1 MPTTLGAPRVLLR
14 RLREIM
20 ALSESGE
27 ARLAKIVVDIA
38 AIMVAEVCSIY
49 LRRRDESMELV
60 ATEGLNPQA
69 VHKTHLARGEG
80 LIGLVVEQ
88 AEAINLPEAQDHP
101 SFSYRPET
109 GEEIY
114 HSFLGVPIMRQGRA
128 VGVLTVQNR
137 TPRHYSEEEV
147 EALQI
152 TAMVL
157 AELVASGEL
166 GLSPATGSRAGR
178 MLNGVVLSDGIALGH
193 VVLHVP
199 RVAVQKLIAD
209 DPDHEAQRLADAIER
224 LRDTID
230 DMLAR
235 GDVARAGEHR
245 DVLEAYRM
253 FAHDRGWIRR
263 MNEAVATGLTAGA
276 AVAKV
281 QNDTRAR
288 VVRQTAPFLRE
299 RFNDLNDL
307 SNRLLRMLTG
317 RTTAAD
323 EDLPEDTILVAHTMG
338 PAELLD
344 YDRER
349 LRGLI
354 LEEGAGSSHVAIV
367 ARALD
372 LPAIGQADGILN
384 FLETGDPVV
393 VDADAEEIHIRPSP
407 DLVSTYQDKVRFKA
421 QRQAQYAKLKDQ
433 PAVTKDGVEVE
444 LLMNAGLL
452 VDLPHLAESGASG
465 IGLFRTEFQ
474 FMIASTFP
482 RLDEQQKMY
491 STVLDAVDG
500 KPVVFRSLD
509 VGGDKVLPYL
519 RSSHEENPALG
530 WRAIRM
536 ALDRPALLR
545 TQLRALMRAA
555 KGREVRIML
564 PMVSDVAELT
574 AARELLDKEI
584 RHMEQHGYALPERLL
599 LGVMIEVP
607 ALLWQLDQL
616 FPMVDFASVG
626 SNDLLQF
633 LYAADR
639 NNVNVSQRFD
649 PLSAPVMGMLGDI
662 VAKAEE
668 HNVPLALCGEMAG
681 QPLEAMALVALGFRT
696 ISMAPASLG
705 PVKAMIRSLDA
716 GAARDKL
723 QEAVNGQGGEIRRQ
737 LEEFASQNK
746 VEI

>member
-1 MPTTLGAPRVLLR
+1 MPTPHGAPRVLLR

-20 ALSESGE
+20 ALSERGE
-27 ARLAKIVVDIA
+27 AKLARIVVEIA
-38 AIMVAEVCSIY
+38 GIMVAEVCSIY

-60 ATEGLNPQA
+60 ATEGLNPEA

-80 LIGLVVEQ
+80 LVGLVAER
-88 AEAINLPEAQDHP
+88 AEAVNLPEAQDHP
-101 SFSYRPET
+101 SFAYRPET

-114 HSFLGVPIMRQGRA
+114 HSFLGVPILRDGRA
-128 VGVLTVQNR
+128 AGVLTVQNR
-137 TPRHYSEEEV
+137 TQRSYSEEEV

-166 GLSPATGSRAGR
+166 GSSGAGQNTSHRMTGVDLSG
-178 MLNGVVLSDGIALGH
+178 GIALGH

-199 RVAVQKLIAD
+199 RVAVDTLIAED
-209 DPDHEAQRLADAIER
+209 SVHEAQRLDGAIGH
-224 LRDTID
+224 LRETID
-230 DMLAR
+230 EMLTR

-253 FAHDRGWIRR
+253 FAHDRGWLRR
-263 MNEAVATGLTAGA
+263 LNEAIATGLTAEA

-281 QNDTRAR
+281 QNETRSR
-288 VVRQTAPFLRE
+288 IVRQSDPYLRE
-299 RFNDLNDL
+299 RFNDLSDL

-354 LEEGAGSSHVAIV
+354 LEEGGGASHVAIV

-372 LPAIGQADGILN
+372 IPAIGQAEGILN
-384 FLETGDPVV
+384 MLETGDFVV
-393 VDADAEEIHIRPSP
+393 VDADTNEIHIRPSASVI
-407 DLVSTYQDKVRFKA
+407 DAYQDKIRFKT
-421 QRQAQYAKLKDQ
+421 QLQARYAELKDQ
-433 PAVTKDGVEVE
+433 PAVTLDGEEVT

-452 VDLPHLAESGASG
+452 VDLPHLQESGADG

-474 FMIASTFP
+474 FMISSTFP
-482 RLDEQQKMY
+482 RLNEQQKMY
-491 STVLDAVDG
+491 EQVLEQVDG

-519 RSSHEENPALG
+519 RSTHEENPALG

-564 PMVSDVAELT
+564 PMVSDVSELI
-574 AARELLDKEI
+574 AARELIDREI
-584 RHMEQHGYALPERLL
+584 RHMEQYGYQLPEKLL
-599 LGVMIEVP
+599 IGVMIEVP
-607 ALLWQLDQL
+607 ALLWQLDRL
-616 FPMVDFASVG
+616 FPLVDFASVG
-626 SNDLLQF
+626 SNDLVQF
-633 LYAADR
+633 FYAADR
-639 NNVNVSQRFD
+639 NNLRVASRFD
-649 PLSAPVMGMLGDI
+649 PLSVPVLKMLGEI
-662 VAKAEE
+662 AEKAEKYKI
-668 HNVPLALCGEMAG
+668 PLTLCGEMAG
-681 QPLEAMALVALGFRT
+681 QPLEAMSLIALGYRS

-716 GAARDKL
+716 GTAAKKL
-723 QEAVNGQGGEIRRQ
+723 QEILASENAGIRAE
-737 LEEFASQNK
+737 LLNFASHGG

>member
-1 MPTTLGAPRVLLR
+1 
-14 RLREIM
+14 M

-263 MNEAVATGLTAGA
+263 MNEAVATGLTAEA

-372 LPAIGQADGILN
+372 IPAIGQADGILN

-584 RHMEQHGYALPERLL
+584 RHMEQHGYALPKRLL

>member
-1 MPTTLGAPRVLLR
+1 
-14 RLREIM
+14 M
-20 ALSESGE
+20 ALSERGE
-27 ARLAKIVVDIA
+27 AKLARIVVDIA
-38 AIMVAEVCSIY
+38 GIMVAEVCSIY
-49 LRRRDESMELV
+49 LRRSDESMELV
-60 ATEGLNPQA
+60 ATEGLNVEA

-80 LIGLVVEQ
+80 LVGLVAER

-101 SFSYRPET
+101 SFAYRPET

-114 HSFLGVPIMRQGRA
+114 HSFLGVPILRDGRTS
-128 VGVLTVQNR
+128 GVLTVQNR
-137 TPRHYSEEEV
+137 TQRSYTEEEV

-166 GLSPATGSRAGR
+166 GSSGSGQRNRSHRMTGVALSE
-178 MLNGVVLSDGIALGH
+178 GIALGQ

-199 RVAVQKLIAD
+199 RVAVGTLIAED
-209 DPDHEAQRLADAIER
+209 SDHEAHRLAGAIGH
-224 LRDTID
+224 LRETID
-230 DMLAR
+230 EMLTR

-253 FAHDRGWIRR
+253 FAHDRGWLRR
-263 MNEAVATGLTAGA
+263 INEAIATGLTAEA

-281 QNDTRAR
+281 QNETRSR
-288 VVRQTAPFLRE
+288 IVRQSDPYLRE
-299 RFNDLNDL
+299 RFNDLSDL

-323 EDLPEDTILVAHTMG
+323 EDLPEDTILIAHTMG

-354 LEEGAGSSHVAIV
+354 LEEGGGASHVAIV

-372 LPAIGQADGILN
+372 IPAIGQAEGILN
-384 FLETGDPVV
+384 RLETGDRVV
-393 VDADAEEIHIRPSP
+393 VDADTGEIHIRPSASVI
-407 DLVSTYQDKVRFKA
+407 DAYHDKIRFKTQLRA
-421 QRQAQYAKLKDQ
+421 RYDELKDL
-433 PAVTKDGVEVE
+433 PAVTLDGEAVT

-452 VDLPHLAESGASG
+452 VDLPHLQETGADG

-474 FMIASTFP
+474 FMVSSTFP
-482 RLDEQQKMY
+482 RLNEQQKMY
-491 STVLDAVDG
+491 EQVLEEVDG

-519 RSSHEENPALG
+519 RSTHEENPALG

-555 KGREVRIML
+555 KGSEVRIML
-564 PMVSDVAELT
+564 PMVSDISELI
-574 AARELLDKEI
+574 AARELIDREI
-584 RHMEQHGYALPERLL
+584 RHMEHYGYQLPEKLFI
-599 LGVMIEVP
+599 GVMIEVP
-607 ALLWQLDQL
+607 ALLWQLDQVFSL
-616 FPMVDFASVG
+616 VDFASVG
-626 SNDLLQF
+626 SNDLVQF
-633 LYAADR
+633 FYAADR
-639 NNVNVSQRFD
+639 NNLRVANRFD
-649 PLSAPVMGMLGDI
+649 PLSVPVLTMLGEI
-662 VAKAEE
+662 VEKAEK
-668 HNVPLALCGEMAG
+668 HKVPLTLCGEMAG
-681 QPLEAMALVALGFRT
+681 QPLEAMSLIALGFRS

-716 GAARDKL
+716 GGAAKNL
-723 QEAVNGQGGEIRRQ
+723 QEILAGENGSIRAE
-737 LEEFASQNK
+737 LHDYASDNG